1 MNKIFFLITLSMSLQ
16 ACTYQQKEK
25 ICIDAESYS
34 FSKIYLEHCGSTQIF
49 NKIERNIW
57 SGPNDLIIG
66 NCQDLDYK
74 GVLISGEDVVIAEL
88 YHLAHMS
95 GKQTRVYK
103 IVDLENE
110 SLSKRVTLTAFS
122 NHEILPC
129 TSPDLSPFY
138 PE

>member
-1 MNKIFFLITLSMSLQ
+1 MSLQ

-74 GVLISGEDVVIAEL
+74 GVLTNGEDVLIAEL